1 MSRPN
6 LLDRLCEYVLDG
18 RGRVDELYA
27 VWLLGGNCAKTL
39 VDTLLEGHA
48 LSLHAICRATGC
60 HAQRRL
66 LGRDVIDE
74 RERRVRTRDGQVVGI
89 AHHLTIEAIGKRLV
103 AGRGIVE
110 AIAQDHLAG
119 SKGGRDDLVHQL
131 SACRLVEQQLAGVA
145 HRRIGRV
152 EQQSTDLF
160 ADGGT
165 ARLAQAHNLVASEL
179 ERTGKQ
185 ARLRRFTGAI
195 DTLERNEAMLS
206 GLKSH
211 GRSPFLQG
219 A

>member
-1 MSRPN
+1 M
-6 LLDRLCEYVLDG
+6 
-18 RGRVDELYA
+18 
-27 VWLLGGNCAKTL
+27 
-39 VDTLLEGHA
+39 EGHA

-74 RERRVRTRDGQVVGI
+74 RERRVRPRDGQVVGI
-89 AHHLTIEAIGKRLV
+89 AYYLAIEAIGKRLI
-103 AGRGIVE
+103 ASCGIVE
-110 AIAQDHLAG
+110 AVAQDHLAG
-119 SKGGRDDLVHQL
+119 SKGRRDDLVHQL
-131 SACRLVEQQLAGVA
+131 GARGLVEQQLAGVA
-145 HRRIGRV
+145 HRRIGGV

-165 ARLAQAHNLVASEL
+165 ARLAQGHNLVAGKV

-185 ARLRRFTGAI
+185 ARLRGLAGAI
-195 DTLERNEAMLS
+195 DALERDKAMLS